1 MTNLPKAGVM
11 LVAEGVTKWLSQI
24 NESNQAMTDFA
35 TSTANAANK
44 INNIPTTGIDNTGK
58 AIDNLSKHAAQA
70 QGKAGLFQEV
80 WTGALRQV
88 GGFATQKMMEAG
100 GAILKFATDAP
111 KLAGDFQ
118 AKFNQILAV
127 GGEEVAKNE
136 DKIRKLIIKV
146 GKELPISTNDAADAY
161 ANLLKGGF
169 DPATLAAGT
178 YTDTL
183 QFALGANLE
192 LATAADLVA
201 KQVGSFVPA
210 GASAAEQAKFA
221 AEAMDIMTQVANTS
235 TTDVAG
241 LSGGLLQAGGTAKA
255 VGLTYKDFVMTM
267 GAISS
272 AFGSSAEAGTGFKNF
287 LVRLSPTTKEAQE
300 TMTRLGLFSLNTSKM
315 MTFLTDQGIKPL
327 GTDMATLTEQVAKYL
342 KESEGLSKAEIT
354 KSITTNFGSSAFYD
368 AQGNLKS
375 MAEISGILGDSLKNL
390 TNEQR
395 GQALQQIFGN
405 DAMQAAVK
413 LADLGTAG
421 MDEFAKKMEKANGVQ
436 KQYDAAM
443 KGATFA
449 SDNFEGTLEA
459 IQITLGTYIL
469 PYIEQ
474 FYTYVNELASSFLT
488 LFDDKKTLNDIIP
501 PGLIEAVQP
510 LIVAFDDVQKI
521 GMEMWGEL
529 STIFADLG
537 DVLGIA
543 GTDGGD
549 ALVSTFKLIS
559 EAIRFTLVGLVRV
572 VADLIKGLRVILQA
586 PAIKFVLVT
595 LVTAFQVMYEA
606 VAGIIEVLNAVFT
619 NDMGKIPGIIN
630 THMAAITAIFD
641 GFDVYFYQQW
651 DALVVWFAGVWDAIG
666 TIIMTAIEP
675 IIISVGVWIMGIKE
689 TIIGT
694 WNNIVSGVMY
704 VLDNFWTLVAQYF
717 INFAFNIGRALR
729 TIYDLIVLSFQL
741 SWDAVLFIFNDAG
754 PLIDKALTNLGNDLD
769 KWLKTTGDSIAKGF
783 ADGWARVVKMW
794 ENAWADTKTALAKF
808 PEDFTKWLDTTWATL
823 KKSFASIWD
832 GNTVGK
838 SVTTGILDGL
848 KANVNLIIEW
858 MNNLGKSIID
868 SFLAG
873 LKVEVKKEE
882 PKPEEPKPEEPKTVK
897 TTAVTQ
903 AANELSNSI
912 SATANAA
919 AFGATRGM
927 VTNIYNNSNAPA
939 YNLGVST
946 TASASD
952 TIQSFAI
959 MGALAS

>member
-24 NESNQAMTDFA
+24 NESNKAMTDFA
-35 TSTANAANK
+35 VSTTNAANQ

-58 AIDNLSKHAAQA
+58 AIDNMAKQAAQA
-70 QGKAGLFQEV
+70 QGKAGMFQEV

-136 DKIRKLIIKV
+136 DAIRKLIIKV

-255 VGLTYKDFVMTM
+255 VGLTYKEFVMTM
-267 GAISS
+267 GAISN

-390 TNEQR
+390 TNEQK

-549 ALVSTFKLIS
+549 ALVGTFKVIS
-559 EAIRFTLVGLVRV
+559 EAIRLILIYTVRQIADFIKLTRV
-572 VADLIKGLRVILQA
+572 VLQA
-586 PAIKFVLVT
+586 PAVKFALVT

-606 VAGIIEVLNAVFT
+606 VAGIMEVLNAVFT

-641 GFDVYFYQQW
+641 GFDVYFYAQW
-651 DALVVWFAGVWDAIG
+651 DALVVWFAGVWDEIG
-666 TIIMTAIEP
+666 IIIMTAIEP
-675 IIISVGVWIMGIKE
+675 ILISVGMWIMGIKE
-689 TIIGT
+689 TIIST
-694 WNNIVSGVMY
+694 WNSIVSGVMY

-717 INFAFNIGRALR
+717 INYAFNLGRALR
-729 TIYDLIVLSFQL
+729 TIYDIIIWTFTTA
-741 SWDAVLFIFNDAG
+741 WDAVVFIFTDAG
-754 PLIDKALTNLGNDLD
+754 PLIDKALINLGNNLS
-769 KWLKTTGDSIAKGF
+769 KWLKTTGDDISKGF
-783 ADGWARVVKMW
+783 STGWAKVVKMW
-794 ENAWADTKTALAKF
+794 ANAWPDTVAALSTF
-808 PEDFTKWLDTTWATL
+808 STDFTKWLDTTWGAL

-832 GNTVGK
+832 GKTVGK

-848 KANVNLIIEW
+848 KANANLIIEW
-858 MNNLGKSIID
+858 MSKLGKNIID

-873 LKVEVKKEE
+873 LKVEVKKDEE
-882 PKPEEPKPEEPKTVK
+882 PKKEEPKTVK
-897 TTAVTQ
+897 TTATTQ
-903 AANELSNSI
+903 AANELSKSI
-912 SATANAA
+912 NATATAA

-927 VTNIYNNSNAPA
+927 VTNIYNNSNATA

>member
-24 NESNQAMTDFA
+24 NESNKAMTDFA
-35 TSTANAANK
+35 VSTTNAANQ
-44 INNIPTTGIDNTGK
+44 INNIPTTGIDNAGNAVSKFADNAANSK
-58 AIDNLSKHAAQA
+58 A
-70 QGKAGLFQEV
+70 KAGMFQEV

-136 DKIRKLIIKV
+136 DAIRKLIIKV

-255 VGLTYKDFVMTM
+255 VGLTYKEFVMTM
-267 GAISS
+267 GAISN

-287 LVRLSPTTKEAQE
+287 LVRLSPTTKEAQD

-315 MTFLTDQGIKPL
+315 MTFLTDQGVKPL

-342 KESEGLSKAEIT
+342 KESEGLSKAEIA

-390 TNEQR
+390 TNEQK

-537 DVLGIA
+537 DLLGIA

-549 ALVSTFKLIS
+549 ALVGTFKFIS
-559 EAIRFTLVGLVRV
+559 EAIRLILIITVRTI
-572 VADLIKGLRVILQA
+572 ADTIKGLRVILEA
-586 PAIKFVLVT
+586 PAVKFVLVT
-595 LVTAFQVMYEA
+595 LVTAFRVMYEA
-606 VAGIIEVLNAVFT
+606 VAGIMEVLNAVFT

-641 GFDVYFYQQW
+641 RFDVYFYQQW
-651 DALVVWFAGVWDAIG
+651 DALVVWFAGVWNEIG
-666 TIIMTAIEP
+666 IIIMTAIEP
-675 IIISVGVWIMGIKE
+675 ILISVGMWIMGIKE
-689 TIIGT
+689 TIIST
-694 WNNIVSGVMY
+694 WNSIVSGVMY

-717 INFAFNIGRALR
+717 INYAFNLGRALR
-729 TIYDLIVLSFQL
+729 TIYDIIIWTFTTA
-741 SWDAVLFIFNDAG
+741 WDAVVFIFTDAG
-754 PLIDKALTNLGNDLD
+754 PLIDKALTNLGKDLD

-783 ADGWARVVKMW
+783 ATGWAKVVKMF
-794 ENAWADTKTALAKF
+794 ENAWADTKDALATF
-808 PEDFTKWLDTTWATL
+808 PGDFTKWLDTTWATL

-832 GNTVGK
+832 GKTVGK

-848 KANVNLIIEW
+848 KANVNFITEW
-858 MNNLGKSIID
+858 MSALGQSIID
-868 SFLAG
+868 AFLAG
-873 LKVEVKKEE
+873 LTTKVEEKKDEKKDE
-882 PKPEEPKPEEPKTVK
+882 KKTVK
-897 TTAVTQ
+897 TTATTQ
-903 AANELSNSI
+903 AANELSKSI
-912 SATANAA
+912 NATANAA
-919 AFGATRGM
+919 AFGAVRSM
-927 VTNIYNNSNAPA
+927 VTNIYNNSNATA

-946 TASASD
+946 TASAGD

>member
-24 NESNQAMTDFA
+24 NASNQAMTNFA
-35 TSTANAANK
+35 TSTTNAANQ
-44 INNIPTTGIDNTGK
+44 INSIPTTGITNAGNAVNQFASQAATAGSK
-58 AIDNLSKHAAQA
+58 ASM
-70 QGKAGLFQEV
+70 FSEV

-100 GAILKFATDAP
+100 GAILKFATDTP
-111 KLAGDFQ
+111 KLAGEFQ
-118 AKFNQILAV
+118 GKFYQILAV

-136 DKIRKLIIKV
+136 DAIRKLIIKV

-161 ANLLKGGF
+161 ANLIKGGF

-183 QFALGANLE
+183 QFALGANLD
-192 LATAADLVA
+192 LALAADLVA

-210 GASAAEQAKFA
+210 GASAEEQAKFA
-221 AEAMDIMTQVANTS
+221 AEAMDIMTQAANVS
-235 TTDVAG
+235 TTNVEG
-241 LSGGLLQAGGTAKA
+241 LSGGLLQAGGIAKA
-255 VGLTYKDFVMTM
+255 VGLEYKDFVMTM
-267 GAISS
+267 GAIAN
-272 AFGSSAEAGTGFKNF
+272 AFGSSAEAGTSYKNF
-287 LVRLSPTTKEAQE
+287 LVRLNPTTKEAQE
-300 TMTRLGLFSLNTSKM
+300 AMTRLGLFSLNTSKM
-315 MTFLTDQGIKPL
+315 MTFLTDQGVKPL
-327 GTDMATLTEQVAKYL
+327 GADVGTLTEQVAKYL

-368 AQGNLKS
+368 AKGNLKS
-375 MAEISGILGDSLKNL
+375 MTEVSGILGESIKNL
-390 TNEQR
+390 TNEQK
-395 GQALQQIFGN
+395 GQTLQQIFGN
-405 DAMQAAVK
+405 DAMVAAVK
-413 LADLGTAG
+413 IADLGAKG
-421 MDEFAKKMEKANGVQ
+421 MTDFAEKMAKANGVQ

-510 LIVAFDDVQKI
+510 LITAFDDVQKI

-549 ALVSTFKLIS
+549 ALVGTFKFIS
-559 EAIRFTLVGLVRV
+559 QAIRVILIITMRTI
-572 VADLIKGLRVILQA
+572 ADTIKGLRIILEA
-586 PAIKFVLVT
+586 PAVKFVLVT
-595 LVTAFQVMYEA
+595 LVTAFRVMYEA
-606 VAGIIEVLNAVFT
+606 VAGIMEVLNAVFT

-651 DALVVWFAGVWDAIG
+651 DALVVWFAGVWDEIG
-666 TIIMTAIEP
+666 IIIMTAIEP

-694 WNNIVSGVMY
+694 WNSIVTGVMY
-704 VLDNFWTLVAQYF
+704 VLDNFWTLVGQYF

-729 TIYDLIVLSFQL
+729 TVYDLIVMSFQL
-741 SWDAVLFIFNDAG
+741 SWDAVVFIFNDAG

-769 KWLKTTGDSIAKGF
+769 KWLKTTGDDISKGF
-783 ADGWARVVKMW
+783 ATGWAKVVKMF
-794 ENAWADTKTALAKF
+794 ENAWADTKQALATF
-808 PEDFTKWLDTTWATL
+808 PDDFTKWLDTTWATL
-823 KKSFASIWD
+823 KKSFAQIWD
-832 GNTVGK
+832 GKTVGK

-848 KANVNLIIEW
+848 KANANLIIEW
-858 MNNLGKSIID
+858 MSNLGKSIID

-882 PKPEEPKPEEPKTVK
+882 PKPEESKTEESKTVK

-903 AANELSNSI
+903 AANELSKSI

-927 VTNIYNNSNAPA
+927 VTNIYNNSSATA

-946 TASASD
+946 TASAGD

>member
-24 NESNQAMTDFA
+24 NESNKAMTDFA
-35 TSTANAANK
+35 VSTTNAANQ
-44 INNIPTTGIDNTGK
+44 INNIPTTGIDNAGNAVSKFADNAANSK
-58 AIDNLSKHAAQA
+58 A
-70 QGKAGLFQEV
+70 KAGMFQEV

-136 DKIRKLIIKV
+136 DAIRKLIIKV

-255 VGLTYKDFVMTM
+255 VGLTYKEFVMTM
-267 GAISS
+267 GAISN

-287 LVRLSPTTKEAQE
+287 LVRLSPTTKEAQD

-315 MTFLTDQGIKPL
+315 MTFLTDQGVKPL

-342 KESEGLSKAEIT
+342 KESEGLSKAEIA

-390 TNEQR
+390 TNEQK

-537 DVLGIA
+537 DLLGIA

-549 ALVSTFKLIS
+549 ALVGTFKFIS
-559 EAIRFTLVGLVRV
+559 EAIRLILIITVRTI
-572 VADLIKGLRVILQA
+572 ADTIKGLRVILEA
-586 PAIKFVLVT
+586 PAVKFVLVT
-595 LVTAFQVMYEA
+595 LVTAFRVMYEA
-606 VAGIIEVLNAVFT
+606 VAGIMEVLNAVFT

-641 GFDVYFYQQW
+641 RFDVYFYQQW
-651 DALVVWFAGVWDAIG
+651 DALVVWFAGVWDEIG
-666 TIIMTAIEP
+666 IIIMTAIEP
-675 IIISVGVWIMGIKE
+675 ILIEVGVWIMSINE
-689 TIIGT
+689 IIVGT
-694 WNNIVSGVMY
+694 WKNIVTGVMY

-729 TIYDLIVLSFQL
+729 TIYDIIIWTFTTA
-741 SWDAVLFIFNDAG
+741 WDAVVWIFTDAG
-754 PLIDKALTNLGNDLD
+754 PLINKALANLGKDLD

-783 ADGWARVVKMW
+783 ADGWAKVVKMW
-794 ENAWADTKTALAKF
+794 ANAWPDTVAALSTF
-808 PEDFTKWLDTTWATL
+808 STDFTKWLDTTWATL

-832 GNTVGK
+832 GKTVGK

-848 KANVNLIIEW
+848 KANVNFITEW
-858 MNNLGKSIID
+858 MSALGQSIID
-868 SFLAG
+868 AFLAG
-873 LKVEVKKEE
+873 LTTKVEEKKDEKKDE
-882 PKPEEPKPEEPKTVK
+882 KKTVK
-897 TTAVTQ
+897 TTATTQ
-903 AANELSNSI
+903 AANELSKSI
-912 SATANAA
+912 NATANAA
-919 AFGATRGM
+919 AFGAVRSM
-927 VTNIYNNSNAPA
+927 VTNIYNNSNATA

-946 TASASD
+946 TASAGD

>member
-1 MTNLPKAGVM
+1 
-11 LVAEGVTKWLSQI
+11 
-24 NESNQAMTDFA
+24 
-35 TSTANAANK
+35 
-44 INNIPTTGIDNTGK
+44 
-58 AIDNLSKHAAQA
+58 
-70 QGKAGLFQEV
+70 
-80 WTGALRQV
+80 
-88 GGFATQKMMEAG
+88 
-100 GAILKFATDAP
+100 
-111 KLAGDFQ
+111 
-118 AKFNQILAV
+118 
-127 GGEEVAKNE
+127 
-136 DKIRKLIIKV
+136 
-146 GKELPISTNDAADAY
+146 
-161 ANLLKGGF
+161 
-169 DPATLAAGT
+169 
-178 YTDTL
+178 
-183 QFALGANLE
+183 
-192 LATAADLVA
+192 
-201 KQVGSFVPA
+201 
-210 GASAAEQAKFA
+210 
-221 AEAMDIMTQVANTS
+221 MDIMTQVANTS

-255 VGLTYKDFVMTM
+255 VGLTYKEFVMTM
-267 GAISS
+267 GAISN

-390 TNEQR
+390 TNEQK

-549 ALVSTFKLIS
+549 ALVGTFKVIS
-559 EAIRFTLVGLVRV
+559 EAIRLILIYTVRQIADFIKLTRV
-572 VADLIKGLRVILQA
+572 VLQA
-586 PAIKFVLVT
+586 PAVKFALVT

-606 VAGIIEVLNAVFT
+606 VAGIMEVLNAVFT

-641 GFDVYFYQQW
+641 GFDVYFYAQW
-651 DALVVWFAGVWDAIG
+651 DALVVWFAGVWDEIG
-666 TIIMTAIEP
+666 IIIMTAIEP
-675 IIISVGVWIMGIKE
+675 ILISVGMWIMGIKE
-689 TIIGT
+689 TIIST
-694 WNNIVSGVMY
+694 WNSIVSGVMY

-717 INFAFNIGRALR
+717 INYAFNLGRALR
-729 TIYDLIVLSFQL
+729 TIYDIIIWTFTTA
-741 SWDAVLFIFNDAG
+741 WDAVVFIFTDAG
-754 PLIDKALTNLGNDLD
+754 PLIDKALINLGNNLS
-769 KWLKTTGDSIAKGF
+769 KWLKTTGDDISKGF
-783 ADGWARVVKMW
+783 STGWAKVVKMW
-794 ENAWADTKTALAKF
+794 ANAWPDTVAALSTF
-808 PEDFTKWLDTTWATL
+808 STDFTKWLDTTWGAL

-832 GNTVGK
+832 GKTVGK

-848 KANVNLIIEW
+848 KANANLIIEW
-858 MNNLGKSIID
+858 MSKLGKNIID

-873 LKVEVKKEE
+873 LKVEVKKDEE
-882 PKPEEPKPEEPKTVK
+882 PKKEEPKTVK
-897 TTAVTQ
+897 TTATTQ
-903 AANELSNSI
+903 AANELSKSI
-912 SATANAA
+912 NATATAA

-927 VTNIYNNSNAPA
+927 VTNIYNNSNATA

>member
-24 NESNQAMTDFA
+24 NASNQAMTDFA
-35 TSTANAANK
+35 VNTTNAANQ
-44 INNIPTTGIDNTGK
+44 INNIPTAGIDNAGNAVNKFAGQAATAGGK
-58 AIDNLSKHAAQA
+58 ASM
-70 QGKAGLFQEV
+70 FSEM

-100 GAILKFATDAP
+100 GAILKFATDTP
-111 KLAGDFQ
+111 RLAGDFQ
-118 AKFNQILAV
+118 TKFYQILAV

-136 DKIRKLIIKV
+136 DAIRKLIIKV

-161 ANLLKGGF
+161 ANLIKGGF

-183 QFALGANLE
+183 QFALGANLD
-192 LATAADLVA
+192 LALAADLVA

-210 GASAAEQAKFA
+210 GASAEEQAKFA
-221 AEAMDIMTQVANTS
+221 AEAMDIMTQAANVS
-235 TTDVAG
+235 TTNVEG
-241 LSGGLLQAGGTAKA
+241 LSGGLLQAGGIAKA
-255 VGLTYKDFVMTM
+255 VGLEYKDFVMTM
-267 GAISS
+267 GAIAN
-272 AFGSSAEAGTGFKNF
+272 AFGSSAEAGTSYKNF
-287 LVRLSPTTKEAQE
+287 LVRLNPTTKEAQE
-300 TMTRLGLFSLNTSKM
+300 AMTRLGLFSLNTSKM
-315 MTFLTDQGIKPL
+315 MTFLTDQGVKPL
-327 GTDMATLTEQVAKYL
+327 GSDVGTLTEQIAKYL

-375 MAEISGILGDSLKNL
+375 MTEVSGILGESLKNL
-390 TNEQR
+390 TNEQK
-395 GQALQQIFGN
+395 GQTLQQIFGN
-405 DAMQAAVK
+405 DAMVAAVK
-413 LADLGTAG
+413 IADLGAKG
-421 MDEFAKKMEKANGVQ
+421 MTDFAEKMAKANGVQ

-606 VAGIIEVLNAVFT
+606 VAGILEVLNAVFT

-675 IIISVGVWIMGIKE
+675 ILISVGVWIMGIKE

-694 WNNIVSGVMY
+694 WNSIVSGVMY

-717 INFAFNIGRALR
+717 INYAFNLGRALR
-729 TIYDLIVLSFQL
+729 TIYDLIVMSFQL

-754 PLIDKALTNLGNDLD
+754 PLIDKALTNLGNDLG
-769 KWLKTTGDSIAKGF
+769 KWLKTTGDDISKGF
-783 ADGWARVVKMW
+783 ATGWAKVVKMF
-794 ENAWADTKTALAKF
+794 ENAWKDTKDALATF
-808 PEDFTKWLDTTWATL
+808 PDDFTKWLDTTWATL

-832 GNTVGK
+832 GKTVGK

-848 KANVNLIIEW
+848 KANVNFITEW
-858 MNNLGKSIID
+858 MSALGQSIID

-873 LKVEVKKEE
+873 LTKKAEE
-882 PKPEEPKPEEPKTVK
+882 TKKDEEPKTTEPPKTVK
-897 TTAVTQ
+897 SSTIQ
-903 AANELSNSI
+903 AANELSKSI
-912 SATANAA
+912 SATATAA

-927 VTNIYNNSNAPA
+927 VTNIYNNSSATA
-939 YNLGVST
+939 YNLGVNT
-946 TASASD
+946 TASAGD

>member
-1 MTNLPKAGVM
+1 MTNLPKAGVV

-24 NESNQAMTDFA
+24 NESNKAMTDFA
-35 TSTANAANK
+35 VSTTNAANQ
-44 INNIPTTGIDNTGK
+44 INNIPTTGIDNAGNAVNKFADNAANSK
-58 AIDNLSKHAAQA
+58 A
-70 QGKAGLFQEV
+70 KAGMFQEV

-255 VGLTYKDFVMTM
+255 VGLTYKEFVMTM
-267 GAISS
+267 GAISN

-287 LVRLSPTTKEAQE
+287 LVRLSPTTKEAQD

-390 TNEQR
+390 TNEQK

-549 ALVSTFKLIS
+549 ALVGTFKLIS
-559 EAIRFTLVGLVRV
+559 EAIRLILIYTVRQI
-572 VADLIKGLRVILQA
+572 ADFIKSTRIILEA
-586 PAIKFVLVT
+586 PGTKFALVT

-606 VAGIIEVLNAVFT
+606 VAGIMEVLNAVFT

-651 DALVVWFAGVWDAIG
+651 DALVVWFAGVWDDIYAE
-666 TIIMTAIEP
+666 IMVRLVP
-675 IIISVGVWIMGIKE
+675 IIFSINKWIQDIKK

-694 WNNIVSGVMY
+694 WNSIVSGVMY

-717 INFAFNIGRALR
+717 INYAFNLGRALR
-729 TIYDLIVLSFQL
+729 TIYDIIIWTFTTA
-741 SWDAVLFIFNDAG
+741 WDAVVWIFTDAG
-754 PLIDKALTNLGNDLD
+754 PLIDKALIRLGNDLS
-769 KWLKTTGDSIAKGF
+769 KWLKTTGDDISKGF
-783 ADGWARVVKMW
+783 STGWAKVVKMF
-794 ENAWADTKTALAKF
+794 ENAWADTKDALATF
-808 PEDFTKWLDTTWATL
+808 PGNFTKWLDTTWATL
-823 KKSFASIWD
+823 KKSFAQIWD
-832 GNTVGK
+832 GKAVGA
-838 SVTTGILDGL
+838 SVGTGILDGI
-848 KANVNLIIEW
+848 KANIDAIVKYMTDLGSAIIA
-858 MNNLGKSIID
+858 
-868 SFLAG
+868 SFIAG
-873 LKVEVKKEE
+873 LTKKAEETKKEE
-882 PKPEEPKPEEPKTVK
+882 ESKTEEPKTVK
-897 TTAVTQ
+897 TTATTQ
-903 AANELSNSI
+903 AANELSKSI
-912 SATANAA
+912 SATATAA

-927 VTNIYNNSNAPA
+927 VTNIYNNSNATA

>member
-24 NESNQAMTDFA
+24 NESNKAMTDFA
-35 TSTANAANK
+35 VSTTNAANQ

-58 AIDNLSKHAAQA
+58 AIDNMAKQAAQA
-70 QGKAGLFQEV
+70 QGKAGMFQEV

-136 DKIRKLIIKV
+136 DAIRKLIIKV

-255 VGLTYKDFVMTM
+255 VGLTYKEFVMTM
-267 GAISS
+267 GAISN

-390 TNEQR
+390 TNEQK

-549 ALVSTFKLIS
+549 ALVGTFKVIS
-559 EAIRFTLVGLVRV
+559 EAIRLILIYTVRQIADFIKLTRV
-572 VADLIKGLRVILQA
+572 VLQA
-586 PAIKFVLVT
+586 PAVKFALVT

-606 VAGIIEVLNAVFT
+606 VAGIMEVLNAVFT

-641 GFDVYFYQQW
+641 GFDVYFYAQW
-651 DALVVWFAGVWDAIG
+651 DALVVWFAGVWDEIG
-666 TIIMTAIEP
+666 IIIMTAIEP
-675 IIISVGVWIMGIKE
+675 ILISVGMWIMGIKE
-689 TIIGT
+689 TIIST
-694 WNNIVSGVMY
+694 WNSIVSGVMY

-717 INFAFNIGRALR
+717 INYAFNLGRALR
-729 TIYDLIVLSFQL
+729 TIYDIIIWTFTTA
-741 SWDAVLFIFNDAG
+741 WDAVVFIFTDAG
-754 PLIDKALTNLGNDLD
+754 PLIDKALINLGNNLS
-769 KWLKTTGDSIAKGF
+769 KWLKTTGDDISKGF
-783 ADGWARVVKMW
+783 STGWAKVVKMW
-794 ENAWADTKTALAKF
+794 ANAWPDTVAALSTF
-808 PEDFTKWLDTTWATL
+808 STDFTKWLDTTWGAL

-832 GNTVGK
+832 GKTVGK

-848 KANVNLIIEW
+848 KANANLIIEW
-858 MNNLGKSIID
+858 MSKLGKNIID

-873 LKVEVKKEE
+873 LKVEVKKDEE
-882 PKPEEPKPEEPKTVK
+882 PKKEEPKTVK
-897 TTAVTQ
+897 TTATTQ
-903 AANELSNSI
+903 AANELSKSI
-912 SATANAA
+912 NATANAA

-927 VTNIYNNSNAPA
+927 VTNIYNNSNATA

>member
-1 MTNLPKAGVM
+1 M

-24 NESNQAMTDFA
+24 NESNKAMTDFA
-35 TSTANAANK
+35 VSTTNAANQ

-58 AIDNLSKHAAQA
+58 AIDNMAKQAAQA
-70 QGKAGLFQEV
+70 QGKAGMFQEV

-136 DKIRKLIIKV
+136 DAIRKLIIKV

-255 VGLTYKDFVMTM
+255 VGLTYKEFVMTM
-267 GAISS
+267 GAISN

-390 TNEQR
+390 TNEQK

-549 ALVSTFKLIS
+549 ALVGTFKVIS
-559 EAIRFTLVGLVRV
+559 EAIRLILIYTVRQIADFIKLTRV
-572 VADLIKGLRVILQA
+572 VLQA
-586 PAIKFVLVT
+586 PAVKFALVT

-606 VAGIIEVLNAVFT
+606 VAGIMEVLNAVFT

-641 GFDVYFYQQW
+641 GFDVYFYAQW
-651 DALVVWFAGVWDAIG
+651 DALVVWFAGVWDEIG
-666 TIIMTAIEP
+666 IIIMTAIEP
-675 IIISVGVWIMGIKE
+675 ILISVGMWIMGIKE
-689 TIIGT
+689 TIIST
-694 WNNIVSGVMY
+694 WNSIVSGVMY

-717 INFAFNIGRALR
+717 INYAFNLGRALR
-729 TIYDLIVLSFQL
+729 TIYDIIIWTFTTA
-741 SWDAVLFIFNDAG
+741 WDAVVFIFTDAG
-754 PLIDKALTNLGNDLD
+754 PLIDKALINLGNNLS
-769 KWLKTTGDSIAKGF
+769 KWLKTTGDDISKGF
-783 ADGWARVVKMW
+783 STGWAKVVKMW
-794 ENAWADTKTALAKF
+794 ANAWPDTVAALSTF
-808 PEDFTKWLDTTWATL
+808 STDFTKWLDTTWGAL

-832 GNTVGK
+832 GKTVGK

-848 KANVNLIIEW
+848 KANANLIIEW
-858 MNNLGKSIID
+858 MSKLGKNIID

-873 LKVEVKKEE
+873 LKVEVKKDEE
-882 PKPEEPKPEEPKTVK
+882 PKKEEPKTVK
-897 TTAVTQ
+897 TTATTQ
-903 AANELSNSI
+903 AANELSKSI
-912 SATANAA
+912 NATATAA

-927 VTNIYNNSNAPA
+927 VTNIYNNSNATA

>member
-24 NESNQAMTDFA
+24 NESNKAMTDFA
-35 TSTANAANK
+35 VSTTNAANQ
-44 INNIPTTGIDNTGK
+44 INNIPTTGIDNAGNAVNKFADNAANSK
-58 AIDNLSKHAAQA
+58 A
-70 QGKAGLFQEV
+70 KAGMFQEV

-136 DKIRKLIIKV
+136 DTIRKLIIKV

-255 VGLTYKDFVMTM
+255 VGLTYKEFVMTM
-267 GAISS
+267 GAISN

-287 LVRLSPTTKEAQE
+287 LVRLSPTTKEAQD

-315 MTFLTDQGIKPL
+315 MTFLTDQGVKPL

-342 KESEGLSKAEIT
+342 KESEGLSKAEIA

-390 TNEQR
+390 TNEQK

-549 ALVSTFKLIS
+549 ALVGTFKVIS
-559 EAIRFTLVGLVRV
+559 EAIRLILIYTVRQIADFIKLTRV
-572 VADLIKGLRVILQA
+572 VLQA
-586 PAIKFVLVT
+586 PAVKFALVT

-606 VAGIIEVLNAVFT
+606 VAGIMEVLNAVFT

-641 GFDVYFYQQW
+641 GFDVYFYAQW
-651 DALVVWFAGVWDAIG
+651 DALVVWFAGVWDEIG
-666 TIIMTAIEP
+666 IIIMTAIEP
-675 IIISVGVWIMGIKE
+675 ILISVGMWIMGIKE
-689 TIIGT
+689 TIIST
-694 WNNIVSGVMY
+694 WNSIVSGVMY

-717 INFAFNIGRALR
+717 INYAFNLGRALR
-729 TIYDLIVLSFQL
+729 TIYDIIVWTFTTA
-741 SWDAVLFIFNDAG
+741 WDAVVFIFTDAG
-754 PLIDKALTNLGNDLD
+754 PLIDKALIRLGNDLN
-769 KWLKTTGDSIAKGF
+769 KWLKTTGDSISKGF
-783 ADGWARVVKMW
+783 QDGWSKVVKMW
-794 ENAWADTKTALAKF
+794 ANAWPDTVAALSTF
-808 PEDFTKWLDTTWATL
+808 TTDFTKWLDTTWGTL

-832 GNTVGK
+832 GKTVGK

-848 KANVNLIIEW
+848 KANANLIIEW
-858 MNNLGKSIID
+858 MSKLGKNIID

-873 LKVEVKKEE
+873 LKVEVKKDEE
-882 PKPEEPKPEEPKTVK
+882 PKKEEPKTVK
-897 TTAVTQ
+897 TTATTQ
-903 AANELSNSI
+903 AANELSKSI
-912 SATANAA
+912 NATATAA

-927 VTNIYNNSNAPA
+927 VTNIYNNSNATA

>member
-1 MTNLPKAGVM
+1 
-11 LVAEGVTKWLSQI
+11 
-24 NESNQAMTDFA
+24 
-35 TSTANAANK
+35 
-44 INNIPTTGIDNTGK
+44 
-58 AIDNLSKHAAQA
+58 
-70 QGKAGLFQEV
+70 
-80 WTGALRQV
+80 
-88 GGFATQKMMEAG
+88 
-100 GAILKFATDAP
+100 
-111 KLAGDFQ
+111 
-118 AKFNQILAV
+118 
-127 GGEEVAKNE
+127 
-136 DKIRKLIIKV
+136 
-146 GKELPISTNDAADAY
+146 
-161 ANLLKGGF
+161 
-169 DPATLAAGT
+169 
-178 YTDTL
+178 
-183 QFALGANLE
+183 
-192 LATAADLVA
+192 VA

-255 VGLTYKDFVMTM
+255 VGLTYKEFVMTM
-267 GAISS
+267 GAISN

-390 TNEQR
+390 TNEQK

-549 ALVSTFKLIS
+549 ALVGTFKVIS
-559 EAIRFTLVGLVRV
+559 EAIRLILIYTVRQIADFIKLTRV
-572 VADLIKGLRVILQA
+572 VLQA
-586 PAIKFVLVT
+586 PAVKFALVT

-606 VAGIIEVLNAVFT
+606 VAGIMEVLNAVFT

-641 GFDVYFYQQW
+641 GFDVYFYAQW
-651 DALVVWFAGVWDAIG
+651 DALVVWFAGVWDEIG
-666 TIIMTAIEP
+666 IIIMTAIEP
-675 IIISVGVWIMGIKE
+675 ILISVGMWIMGIKE
-689 TIIGT
+689 TIIST
-694 WNNIVSGVMY
+694 WNSIVSGVMY

-717 INFAFNIGRALR
+717 INYAFNLGRALR
-729 TIYDLIVLSFQL
+729 TIYDIIIWTFTTA
-741 SWDAVLFIFNDAG
+741 WDAVVFIFTDAG
-754 PLIDKALTNLGNDLD
+754 PLIDKALINLGNNLS
-769 KWLKTTGDSIAKGF
+769 KWLKTTGDDISKGF
-783 ADGWARVVKMW
+783 STGWAKVVKMW
-794 ENAWADTKTALAKF
+794 ANAWPDTVAALSTF
-808 PEDFTKWLDTTWATL
+808 STDFTKWLDTTWGAL

-832 GNTVGK
+832 GKTVGK

-848 KANVNLIIEW
+848 KANANLIIEW
-858 MNNLGKSIID
+858 MSKLGKNIID

-873 LKVEVKKEE
+873 LKVEVKKDEE
-882 PKPEEPKPEEPKTVK
+882 PKKEEPKTVK
-897 TTAVTQ
+897 TTATTQ
-903 AANELSNSI
+903 AANELSKSI
-912 SATANAA
+912 NATATAA

-927 VTNIYNNSNAPA
+927 VTNIYNNSNATA